1 MTRIQRSW
9 TVAAVLAGALFACIV
24 ALAIGGSTPSA
35 PTLTLALAA
44 LALFVFAARNALRP

>member
-24 ALAIGGSTPSA
+24 ALAIGGSAPSA